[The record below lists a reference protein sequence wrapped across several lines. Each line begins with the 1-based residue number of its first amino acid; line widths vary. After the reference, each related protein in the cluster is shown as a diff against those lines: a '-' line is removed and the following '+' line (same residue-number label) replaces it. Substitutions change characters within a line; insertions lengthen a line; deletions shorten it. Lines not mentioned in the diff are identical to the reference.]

1 MQLICERVVR
11 DFVGVLDE
19 ADEPDSG
26 SPYCFGSFWPFGR
39 LRRYVGWP
47 EKGYVR
53 EYAKNRQRN
62 LKRRQETQNQLICLR
77 HGA

>member
-11 DFVGVLDE
+11 DLVGVFDE
-19 ADEPDSG
+19 ANEPDPG
-26 SPYCFGSFWPFGR
+26 SPYYFGCFWPFGG

-53 EYAKNRQRN
+53 EYAKNRQCN
-62 LKRRQETQNQLICLR
+62 LKRRQKTQIQLICLR
-77 HGA
+77 HSA